1 MFKMIKIICFLAF
14 VSTSNL
20 AYAVNIATNSDIT
33 FSFTEAVRLID
44 NTILTNENVGSL
56 ITLKNTDASGTNLSF
71 TATVNSAKTIITIN
85 PTDNFTSGQIIYAY
99 IGATVEDFNDNAI
112 PATSKTFTAEYLV
125 ADLTNPLDDEDFVG
139 LLKAQTE
146 TAKRFIQQSTTSVLK
161 RMEWLRRNKNENE
174 LSHQGVSVNFIDADF
189 NNLSNTLQFSNFL
202 NQSADLFSNNWAVW
216 SEGNITLGEVDAN
229 GDSSLRDV
237 KTNGITFGI
246 DNKIDANHILGL
258 ALRIGK
264 DNVDVGSLGNA
275 LDTDTYS
282 LSLYG
287 TMPYDDKTYIDGTL
301 GISLLDMNLTRS
313 HASGTL
319 TGSREGKQLYGSL
332 VYSAALEEKLIKITP
347 YGRIDGGYTILSS
360 FSDKGTVAAIKYD
373 EQKITSAMISLGIL
387 VDDEIEISNLK
398 LNRYG
403 RLEYGKD
410 ISSSS
415 DARVSYVAVPN
426 TKYILSIDDEESN
439 NIRAAIGTD
448 IETQYKWSY
457 QFDYEVNHRSGSSHL
472 NTFSAA
478 AFYELGADSTISL
491 SLDSEL
497 STHSIAKLELDTRLK
512 NRWFLNGAYEMK
524 DYKDLSNENIL
535 RLQAVRYFWF
545 IGSFF

>member
-1 MFKMIKIICFLAF
+1 MSKMIKIICFLAF

-85 PTDNFTSGQIIYAY
+85 PNNNFTSGQIIYAY
-99 IGATVEDFNDNAI
+99 IGATVEDFNDNVI
-112 PATSKTFTAEYLV
+112 PATSKTFTAEFLV
-125 ADLTNPLDDEDFVG
+125 ADLTNPLDNEDFVG

-246 DNKIDANHILGL
+246 DNKIDTNHILGL

-301 GISLLDMNLTRS
+301 GISLLDMNLTRN

-319 TGSREGKQLYGSL
+319 TGSREGKQLFGSL
-332 VYSAALEEKLIKITP
+332 VYSAALEENLIKITP

-360 FSDKGTVAAIKYD
+360 FSDTGTVAAIKYD

-387 VDDEIEISNLK
+387 VDDEIEISNFK

-415 DARVSYVAVPN
+415 DATVSYVAVPN

-439 NIRAAIGTD
+439 NIRAAFGTD

-457 QFDYEVNHRSGSSHL
+457 QFDYEVNYRSGSSHL

-478 AFYELGADSTISL
+478 AFYELGLDSIISL

-512 NRWFLNGAYEMK
+512 NGWFLNGAYEMK

-535 RLQAVRYFWF
+535 RLQAVRYF
-545 IGSFF
+545 

>member
-1 MFKMIKIICFLAF
+1 MSKIIKIICFLAF

-85 PTDNFTSGQIIYAY
+85 PTNNFNSGQIIYAY
-99 IGATVEDFNDNAI
+99 IGATVEDFNDNVI

-125 ADLTNPLDDEDFVG
+125 ADLTNPLDNEDFVG
-139 LLKAQTE
+139 LLNAQTE

-246 DNKIDANHILGL
+246 DNKIDTNHILGL

-332 VYSAALEEKLIKITP
+332 VYSAALEENLIKITP

-360 FSDKGTVAAIKYD
+360 FSDTGTVAAIKYD

-415 DARVSYVAVPN
+415 DATVSYVAVPN

-439 NIRAAIGTD
+439 NIRAALGTD

-457 QFDYEVNHRSGSSHL
+457 QFDYEVNYRSGSSHL

-478 AFYELGADSTISL
+478 AFYELGLDSIISL

-512 NRWFLNGAYEMK
+512 NGWFLNGAYEMK
-524 DYKDLSNENIL
+524 DYKDLNNENIL

>member
-1 MFKMIKIICFLAF
+1 MSKMIKIICFLAF
-14 VSTSNL
+14 ASTSNL

-85 PTDNFTSGQIIYAY
+85 PTNNFTSGQIIYAY
-99 IGATVEDFNDNAI
+99 IGATVEDFNDNVI
-112 PATSKTFTAEYLV
+112 PATSKTFTAEFLV
-125 ADLTNPLDDEDFVG
+125 ADLTNPLDNEDFVG

-287 TMPYDDKTYIDGTL
+287 TIPYDDKTYIDGTL

-319 TGSREGKQLYGSL
+319 TGSREGKQLFGSL
-332 VYSAALEEKLIKITP
+332 VYSAALEENLIKITP

-360 FSDKGTVAAIKYD
+360 FSDTGTVAAIKYD

-415 DARVSYVAVPN
+415 DATVSYVAVPN

-439 NIRAAIGTD
+439 NIRAAFGTD

-457 QFDYEVNHRSGSSHL
+457 QFDYEVNYRSGSSHL

-478 AFYELGADSTISL
+478 AFYELGLDSIISL

-512 NRWFLNGAYEMK
+512 NGWFLNGAYEMK
-524 DYKDLSNENIL
+524 DYRDLSNENIL
-535 RLQAVRYFWF
+535 RLQAVRYF
-545 IGSFF
+545 

>member
-1 MFKMIKIICFLAF
+1 MSKIIKIICFLAF
-14 VSTSNL
+14 ASTSNL

-85 PTDNFTSGQIIYAY
+85 PTNNFTSGQIIYAY
-99 IGATVEDFNDNAI
+99 IGATVEDFNDNVI
-112 PATSKTFTAEYLV
+112 PETSKTFTAEYLI

-319 TGSREGKQLYGSL
+319 TGSREGKQLFGSL
-332 VYSAALEEKLIKITP
+332 VYSAALEENLIKITP

-360 FSDKGTVAAIKYD
+360 FSDTGTVAAIKYD

-387 VDDEIEISNLK
+387 VDDEIEISNFK

-415 DARVSYVAVPN
+415 DATVSYVNVPN

-439 NIRAAIGTD
+439 NIRAALGTD

-457 QFDYEVNHRSGSSHL
+457 QFDYEVNYRSGSSHL

-478 AFYELGADSTISL
+478 AFYELGLDSIISL

-512 NRWFLNGAYEMK
+512 NGWFLNGAYEMK

>member
-1 MFKMIKIICFLAF
+1 MSKMIKIICFLAF

-85 PTDNFTSGQIIYAY
+85 PNNNFTSGQIIYAY
-99 IGATVEDFNDNAI
+99 IGATVEDFNDNVI

-125 ADLTNPLDDEDFVG
+125 ADLTNPLDNEDFVG

-301 GISLLDMNLTRS
+301 GISLLDMNLTRN

-319 TGSREGKQLYGSL
+319 TGSREGKQLFGSL
-332 VYSAALEEKLIKITP
+332 VYSAALEENLIKITP

-360 FSDKGTVAAIKYD
+360 FSDTGTVAAIKYD

-387 VDDEIEISNLK
+387 VDDEIEISNFK

-415 DARVSYVAVPN
+415 DATVSYVAVPN

-439 NIRAAIGTD
+439 NIRAAFGTD

-457 QFDYEVNHRSGSSHL
+457 QFDYEVNYRSGSSHL

-478 AFYELGADSTISL
+478 AFYELGLDSIISL

-512 NRWFLNGAYEMK
+512 NGWFLNGAYEMK

-535 RLQAVRYFWF
+535 RLQAVRYF
-545 IGSFF
+545 

>member
-1 MFKMIKIICFLAF
+1 MSKMIKIICFLAF

-258 ALRIGK
+258 ALRVGK

-319 TGSREGKQLYGSL
+319 TGSREGKQLFGSL
-332 VYSAALEEKLIKITP
+332 VYSAALEENLIKITP

-387 VDDEIEISNLK
+387 VDDEIEISHFK

-415 DARVSYVAVPN
+415 DATVSYVNVPN

-512 NRWFLNGAYEMK
+512 NRWFLNGASVSYTHLTLPTK
-524 DYKDLSNENIL
+524 RI
-535 RLQAVRYFWF
+535 V
-545 IGSFF
+545 

>member
-1 MFKMIKIICFLAF
+1 MSKMIKIICFLAF

-85 PTDNFTSGQIIYAY
+85 PTNNFTSGQIIYAY
-99 IGATVEDFNDNAI
+99 IGATVEDFNDNVI

-125 ADLTNPLDDEDFVG
+125 ADLTNPLDNEDFVG

-246 DNKIDANHILGL
+246 DNKIDTNHILGL

-301 GISLLDMNLTRS
+301 GISLLDMNLTRN

-319 TGSREGKQLYGSL
+319 TGSREGKQLFGSL
-332 VYSAALEEKLIKITP
+332 VYSAALEENLIKITP

-360 FSDKGTVAAIKYD
+360 FSDTGTVAAIKYD

-415 DARVSYVAVPN
+415 DATVSYVAVPN

-457 QFDYEVNHRSGSSHL
+457 QFDYEVNYRSGSSHL

-478 AFYELGADSTISL
+478 AFYELGLDSIISL

-512 NRWFLNGAYEMK
+512 NGWFLNGAYEMK

-535 RLQAVRYFWF
+535 RLQAVRYF
-545 IGSFF
+545 

>member
-1 MFKMIKIICFLAF
+1 MSKMIKIICFLAF

-319 TGSREGKQLYGSL
+319 TGSREGKQLFGSL
-332 VYSAALEEKLIKITP
+332 VYSAALEENLIKITP

-360 FSDKGTVAAIKYD
+360 FSDTGTVAAIKYD

-415 DARVSYVAVPN
+415 DATVSYVAVPN

-439 NIRAAIGTD
+439 NIRAAFGTD

-457 QFDYEVNHRSGSSHL
+457 QFDYEVNYRSGSSHL

-478 AFYELGADSTISL
+478 AFYELGLDSIISL

-535 RLQAVRYFWF
+535 RLQAVRYF
-545 IGSFF
+545 

>member
-1 MFKMIKIICFLAF
+1 MSKMIKIICFLAF
-14 VSTSNL
+14 ASTSNL

-85 PTDNFTSGQIIYAY
+85 PNNNFTSGQIIYAY
-99 IGATVEDFNDNAI
+99 IGATVEDFNDNVI

-125 ADLTNPLDDEDFVG
+125 ADLTNPLDNEDFVG
-139 LLKAQTE
+139 LLNAQTE

-246 DNKIDANHILGL
+246 DNKIDTNHILGL

-301 GISLLDMNLTRS
+301 GISLLDMNLTRN

-319 TGSREGKQLYGSL
+319 TGSREGKQLFGSL
-332 VYSAALEEKLIKITP
+332 VYSAALEENLIKITP

-360 FSDKGTVAAIKYD
+360 FSDTGTVAAIKYD

-387 VDDEIEISNLK
+387 VDDEIEISNFK

-415 DARVSYVAVPN
+415 DATVSYVTVPN

-439 NIRAAIGTD
+439 NIRAAFGTD

-457 QFDYEVNHRSGSSHL
+457 QFDYEVNYRSGSSHL

-478 AFYELGADSTISL
+478 AFYELGLDSIISL

-512 NRWFLNGAYEMK
+512 NGWFLNGAYEMK
-524 DYKDLSNENIL
+524 DYRDLSNENIL
-535 RLQAVRYFWF
+535 RLQAVRYF
-545 IGSFF
+545 

>member
-1 MFKMIKIICFLAF
+1 MSKIIKIICFLAF

-85 PTDNFTSGQIIYAY
+85 PTNNFTSGQIIYAY
-99 IGATVEDFNDNAI
+99 IGATVEDFNDNVI

-125 ADLTNPLDDEDFVG
+125 ADLTNPLDNEDFVG
-139 LLKAQTE
+139 LLNAQTE

-319 TGSREGKQLYGSL
+319 TGSREGKQLFGSL
-332 VYSAALEEKLIKITP
+332 VYSAALEENLIKITP

-360 FSDKGTVAAIKYD
+360 FSDTGTVAAIKYD

-415 DARVSYVAVPN
+415 DATVSYVAVPN

-439 NIRAAIGTD
+439 NIRAALGTD

-457 QFDYEVNHRSGSSHL
+457 QFDYEVNYRSGSSHL

-478 AFYELGADSTISL
+478 AFYELGLDSIISL

-512 NRWFLNGAYEMK
+512 NGWFLNGAYEMK

-535 RLQAVRYFWF
+535 RLQAVRYF
-545 IGSFF
+545 

>member
-1 MFKMIKIICFLAF
+1 MSKMIKIICFLAF
-14 VSTSNL
+14 ASTSNL

-85 PTDNFTSGQIIYAY
+85 PNNNFTSGQIIYAY
-99 IGATVEDFNDNAI
+99 IGATVEDFNDNVI

-125 ADLTNPLDDEDFVG
+125 ADLTNPLDNEDFVG
-139 LLKAQTE
+139 LLNAQTE

-246 DNKIDANHILGL
+246 DNKIDTNHILGL

-301 GISLLDMNLTRS
+301 GISLLDMNLTRN

-319 TGSREGKQLYGSL
+319 TGSREGKQLFGSL
-332 VYSAALEEKLIKITP
+332 VYSAALEENLIKITP

-360 FSDKGTVAAIKYD
+360 FSDTGTVAAIKYD

-387 VDDEIEISNLK
+387 VDDEIEISNFK

-415 DARVSYVAVPN
+415 DATVSYVTVPN

-439 NIRAAIGTD
+439 NIRAAFGTD

-457 QFDYEVNHRSGSSHL
+457 QFDYEVNYRSGSSHL

-478 AFYELGADSTISL
+478 AFYELGLDSIISL

-512 NRWFLNGAYEMK
+512 NGWFLNGAYEMK

-535 RLQAVRYFWF
+535 RLQAVRYF
-545 IGSFF
+545 

>member
-258 ALRIGK
+258 ALRVGK

-332 VYSAALEEKLIKITP
+332 VYSAALEENLIKITP

-373 EQKITSAMISLGIL
+373 EQKITSAMMSLGIL

-535 RLQAVRYFWF
+535 RLQAVRYF
-545 IGSFF
+545 

>member
-1 MFKMIKIICFLAF
+1 M
-14 VSTSNL
+14 
-20 AYAVNIATNSDIT
+20 
-33 FSFTEAVRLID
+33 
-44 NTILTNENVGSL
+44 
-56 ITLKNTDASGTNLSF
+56 
-71 TATVNSAKTIITIN
+71 
-85 PTDNFTSGQIIYAY
+85 
-99 IGATVEDFNDNAI
+99 
-112 PATSKTFTAEYLV
+112 
-125 ADLTNPLDDEDFVG
+125 
-139 LLKAQTE
+139 LKAQTE
-146 TAKRFIQQSTTSVLK
+146 TSKRLIQQSTTSVLK

-287 TMPYDDKTYIDGTL
+287 TMPYDEKTYIDGTL

-319 TGSREGKQLYGSL
+319 TGSREGKQLFGSL
-332 VYSAALEEKLIKITP
+332 VYSAALEENLIKITP

-360 FSDKGTVAAIKYD
+360 FSDTGTVAAIKYD

-415 DARVSYVAVPN
+415 DATVSYVAVPN

-439 NIRAAIGTD
+439 NIRAAFGTD

-478 AFYELGADSTISL
+478 AFYELGLDSIISL

-512 NRWFLNGAYEMK
+512 NGWFLNGAYEIK

-535 RLQAVRYFWF
+535 RLQAVRYF
-545 IGSFF
+545 

>member
-1 MFKMIKIICFLAF
+1 MSKIIKIICFLAF

-85 PTDNFTSGQIIYAY
+85 PTNNFTSGQIIYAY
-99 IGATVEDFNDNAI
+99 IGATVEDFNDNVI

-125 ADLTNPLDDEDFVG
+125 ADLTNPLDNEDFVG
-139 LLKAQTE
+139 LLNAQTE

-246 DNKIDANHILGL
+246 DNKIDTNHILGL

-332 VYSAALEEKLIKITP
+332 VYSAALEENLIKITP

-360 FSDKGTVAAIKYD
+360 FSDTGTVAAIKYD
-373 EQKITSAMISLGIL
+373 EQKITSAMISIGIL

-415 DARVSYVAVPN
+415 DATVSYVAVPN

-439 NIRAAIGTD
+439 NIRAALGTD

-457 QFDYEVNHRSGSSHL
+457 QFDYEVNYRSGSSHL

-478 AFYELGADSTISL
+478 AFYELGLDSIISL

-512 NRWFLNGAYEMK
+512 NGWFLNGAYEMK
-524 DYKDLSNENIL
+524 DYKDLNNENIL
-535 RLQAVRYFWF
+535 RLQAVRYF
-545 IGSFF
+545 

>member
-1 MFKMIKIICFLAF
+1 MSKMIKIICFLAF
-14 VSTSNL
+14 ASTSNL

-85 PTDNFTSGQIIYAY
+85 PNNNFTSGQIIYAY
-99 IGATVEDFNDNAI
+99 IGATVEDFNDNVI

-125 ADLTNPLDDEDFVG
+125 ADLTNPLDNEDFVG

-246 DNKIDANHILGL
+246 DNKIDTNHILGL

-319 TGSREGKQLYGSL
+319 TGSREGKQLFGSL
-332 VYSAALEEKLIKITP
+332 VYSAALEENLIKITP

-360 FSDKGTVAAIKYD
+360 FSDTGTVAAIKYD

-415 DARVSYVAVPN
+415 DATVSYVAVPN

-457 QFDYEVNHRSGSSHL
+457 QFDYEVNYRSGSSHL
-472 NTFSAA
+472 NTFSVA
-478 AFYELGADSTISL
+478 AFYELGLDSIISL

-512 NRWFLNGAYEMK
+512 NGWFLNGAYEMK

-535 RLQAVRYFWF
+535 RLQAVRYF
-545 IGSFF
+545 

>member
-1 MFKMIKIICFLAF
+1 MSKIIKIICFLAF
-14 VSTSNL
+14 ASTSNL

-85 PTDNFTSGQIIYAY
+85 PNNNFTSGQIIYAY
-99 IGATVEDFNDNAI
+99 IGATVEDFNDNVI
-112 PATSKTFTAEYLV
+112 PATSKTFTAEYLI

-139 LLKAQTE
+139 LLNAQTE

-319 TGSREGKQLYGSL
+319 TGSREGKQLFGSL
-332 VYSAALEEKLIKITP
+332 VYSAALEENLIKITP

-360 FSDKGTVAAIKYD
+360 FSDTGTVAAIKYD

-415 DARVSYVAVPN
+415 DATVSYVTVPN

-439 NIRAAIGTD
+439 NIRAAFGTD

-457 QFDYEVNHRSGSSHL
+457 QFDYEVNYRSGSSNL

-478 AFYELGADSTISL
+478 AFYELGLDSIISL

-512 NRWFLNGAYEMK
+512 NGWFLNGAYEMK

-535 RLQAVRYFWF
+535 RLQAVRYF
-545 IGSFF
+545 

>member
-1 MFKMIKIICFLAF
+1 MSKIIKIICFLAF

-85 PTDNFTSGQIIYAY
+85 PTNNFTSGQIIYAY
-99 IGATVEDFNDNAI
+99 IGATVEDFNNNVI
-112 PATSKTFTAEYLV
+112 PATSKTFTAEYLI
-125 ADLTNPLDDEDFVG
+125 ADLTNPLDDENFVG

-246 DNKIDANHILGL
+246 DNKIDTNHILGL

-301 GISLLDMNLTRS
+301 GISLLDMNLTRN

-319 TGSREGKQLYGSL
+319 TGSREGKQLFGSL
-332 VYSAALEEKLIKITP
+332 VYSAALEENLIKITP

-360 FSDKGTVAAIKYD
+360 FSDTGTVAAIKYD
-373 EQKITSAMISLGIL
+373 EQKITSAMISIGIL

-415 DARVSYVAVPN
+415 DATVSYVAVPN

-439 NIRAAIGTD
+439 NIRAALGTD

-457 QFDYEVNHRSGSSHL
+457 QFDYEVNYRSGSSHL

-478 AFYELGADSTISL
+478 AFYELGLDSIISL

-512 NRWFLNGAYEMK
+512 NGWFLNGAYEMK

-535 RLQAVRYFWF
+535 RLQAVRYF
-545 IGSFF
+545 

>member
-14 VSTSNL
+14 ASTSNL

-85 PTDNFTSGQIIYAY
+85 PNNNFTSGQIIYAY
-99 IGATVEDFNDNAI
+99 IGATVEDFNDNVI

-319 TGSREGKQLYGSL
+319 TGSREGKQLFGSL
-332 VYSAALEEKLIKITP
+332 VYSAALEENLIKITP

-360 FSDKGTVAAIKYD
+360 FSDTGTVAAIKYD
-373 EQKITSAMISLGIL
+373 EQKITSAMMSLGIL

-403 RLEYGKD
+403 RLENGKD

-457 QFDYEVNHRSGSSHL
+457 QFDYEVNHSCLLYTSPSPR
-472 NTFSAA
+472 
-478 AFYELGADSTISL
+478 D
-491 SLDSEL
+491 L
-497 STHSIAKLELDTRLK
+497 STSRMPSSA
-512 NRWFLNGAYEMK
+512 
-524 DYKDLSNENIL
+524 
-535 RLQAVRYFWF
+535 
-545 IGSFF
+545 

>member
-1 MFKMIKIICFLAF
+1 MSKMIKIICFLAF
-14 VSTSNL
+14 ASTSNL

-85 PTDNFTSGQIIYAY
+85 PTNNFTSGQIIYAY
-99 IGATVEDFNDNAI
+99 IGATVEDFNDNVI

-125 ADLTNPLDDEDFVG
+125 ADLTNPLDNEDFVG

-246 DNKIDANHILGL
+246 DNKIDTNHILGL

-301 GISLLDMNLTRS
+301 GISLLDMNLTRN

-319 TGSREGKQLYGSL
+319 TGSREGKQLFGSL
-332 VYSAALEEKLIKITP
+332 VYSAALEENLIKITP

-360 FSDKGTVAAIKYD
+360 FSDTGTVAAIKYD

-415 DARVSYVAVPN
+415 DATVSYVAVPN

-439 NIRAAIGTD
+439 NIRAALGTD

-457 QFDYEVNHRSGSSHL
+457 QFDYEVNYRSGSSHL

-478 AFYELGADSTISL
+478 AFYELGLDSIISL

-512 NRWFLNGAYEMK
+512 NGWFLNGAYEMK
-524 DYKDLSNENIL
+524 DYRDLSNENIL
-535 RLQAVRYFWF
+535 RLQAVRYF
-545 IGSFF
+545 

>member
-1 MFKMIKIICFLAF
+1 MSKMIKIICFLAF

-85 PTDNFTSGQIIYAY
+85 PTNNFTSGQIIYAY
-99 IGATVEDFNDNAI
+99 IGATVEDFNDNVI

-125 ADLTNPLDDEDFVG
+125 ADLTNPLDNEDFVG

-246 DNKIDANHILGL
+246 DNKIDTNHILGL

-301 GISLLDMNLTRS
+301 GISLLDMNLTRN

-319 TGSREGKQLYGSL
+319 TGSREGKQLFGSL
-332 VYSAALEEKLIKITP
+332 VYSAALEENLIKITP

-360 FSDKGTVAAIKYD
+360 FSDTGTVAAIKYD

-387 VDDEIEISNLK
+387 VDDEIEISHFK

-415 DARVSYVAVPN
+415 DATVSYVAVPN

-457 QFDYEVNHRSGSSHL
+457 QFDYEVNYRSGSSHL

-478 AFYELGADSTISL
+478 AFYELGLDSIISL

-512 NRWFLNGAYEMK
+512 NGWFLNGAYEMK

-535 RLQAVRYFWF
+535 RLQAVRYF
-545 IGSFF
+545 

>member
-1 MFKMIKIICFLAF
+1 MSKIIKIICFLAF
-14 VSTSNL
+14 ASTSNL

-85 PTDNFTSGQIIYAY
+85 PNNNFTSGQIIYAY
-99 IGATVEDFNDNAI
+99 IGATVEDFNDNVI

-125 ADLTNPLDDEDFVG
+125 ADLTNPLDNEDFVG

-189 NNLSNTLQFSNFL
+189 NNLSNTVQFSNFL

-246 DNKIDANHILGL
+246 DNKIDTNHILGL

-301 GISLLDMNLTRS
+301 GISLLDMNLTRN

-319 TGSREGKQLYGSL
+319 TGSREGKQLFGSL
-332 VYSAALEEKLIKITP
+332 VYSAALEENLIKITP

-360 FSDKGTVAAIKYD
+360 FSDTGTVAAIKYD

-387 VDDEIEISNLK
+387 VDDEIEISNFK

-415 DARVSYVAVPN
+415 DATVSYVNVPN

-439 NIRAAIGTD
+439 NIRAAFGTD

-457 QFDYEVNHRSGSSHL
+457 QFDYEVNYRSGSSHL

-478 AFYELGADSTISL
+478 AFYELGLDSIISL

-512 NRWFLNGAYEMK
+512 NGWFLNGAYEMK

-535 RLQAVRYFWF
+535 RLQAVRYF
-545 IGSFF
+545 

>member
-1 MFKMIKIICFLAF
+1 MSKIIKIICFLAF
-14 VSTSNL
+14 ASTSNL

-85 PTDNFTSGQIIYAY
+85 PNNNFTSGQIIYAY
-99 IGATVEDFNDNAI
+99 IGATVEDFNDNVI
-112 PATSKTFTAEYLV
+112 PETSKTFTAEYLI

-139 LLKAQTE
+139 LLNAQTE

-246 DNKIDANHILGL
+246 DNKIDTNHILGL

-287 TMPYDDKTYIDGTL
+287 TIPYDDKTYIDGTL

-319 TGSREGKQLYGSL
+319 TGSREGKQLFGSL
-332 VYSAALEEKLIKITP
+332 VYSAALEENLIKITP

-360 FSDKGTVAAIKYD
+360 FSDTGTVAAIKYD

-415 DARVSYVAVPN
+415 DATVSYVAVPN

-439 NIRAAIGTD
+439 NIRAAFGTD

-457 QFDYEVNHRSGSSHL
+457 QFDYEVNYRSGSSHL

-478 AFYELGADSTISL
+478 AFYELGLDSIISL

-512 NRWFLNGAYEMK
+512 NGWFLNGAYEMK

-535 RLQAVRYFWF
+535 RLQAVRYF
-545 IGSFF
+545 

>member
-1 MFKMIKIICFLAF
+1 MSKIIKIIFFLAF
-14 VSTSNL
+14 ASTSNL

-85 PTDNFTSGQIIYAY
+85 PTNNFTSGQIIYAY
-99 IGATVEDFNDNAI
+99 IGATVEDFNDNLI
-112 PATSKTFTAEYLV
+112 PETSKTFTAEYLIV
-125 ADLTNPLDDEDFVG
+125 DLTNPLDDEDFVG
-139 LLKAQTE
+139 LLNAQTE

-287 TMPYDDKTYIDGTL
+287 TIPYDDKTYIDGTL

-319 TGSREGKQLYGSL
+319 TGSREGKQLFGSL
-332 VYSAALEEKLIKITP
+332 VYSVALEENLIKITP

-360 FSDKGTVAAIKYD
+360 FSDTGTVAAIKYD

-415 DARVSYVAVPN
+415 DATVSYVDLPN

-439 NIRAAIGTD
+439 NIRAAFGTD

-457 QFDYEVNHRSGSSHL
+457 QFDYEVNHRLGSSHL

-478 AFYELGADSTISL
+478 AFYELGLDSIISL

-497 STHSIAKLELDTRLK
+497 STHSIAKLELDTRLR
-512 NRWFLNGAYEMK
+512 NGWFFNGAYEIK

-535 RLQAVRYFWF
+535 RLQAVRYF
-545 IGSFF
+545 

>member
-1 MFKMIKIICFLAF
+1 MSKIIKIICFLAF

-85 PTDNFTSGQIIYAY
+85 PTNNFTSGQIIYAY
-99 IGATVEDFNDNAI
+99 IGATVEDFNDNVI

-125 ADLTNPLDDEDFVG
+125 ADLTNPLDNEDFVG

-301 GISLLDMNLTRS
+301 GISLLDMNLTRN

-319 TGSREGKQLYGSL
+319 TGSREGKQLFGSL
-332 VYSAALEEKLIKITP
+332 VYSAALEENLIKITP

-360 FSDKGTVAAIKYD
+360 FSDTGTVAAIKYD

-415 DARVSYVAVPN
+415 DATVSYVAVPN

-439 NIRAAIGTD
+439 NIRAALGTD

-457 QFDYEVNHRSGSSHL
+457 QFDYEVNYRSGSSHL

-478 AFYELGADSTISL
+478 AFYELGLDSIISL

-512 NRWFLNGAYEMK
+512 NGWFLNGAYEMK

-535 RLQAVRYFWF
+535 RLQAVRYF
-545 IGSFF
+545 

>member
-1 MFKMIKIICFLAF
+1 MSKMIKIICFLAF
-14 VSTSNL
+14 ASTSNL

-85 PTDNFTSGQIIYAY
+85 PNNNFTSGQIIYAY
-99 IGATVEDFNDNAI
+99 IGATVEDFNDNVI

-125 ADLTNPLDDEDFVG
+125 ADLTNPLDNEDFVG

-246 DNKIDANHILGL
+246 DNKIDTNHILGL

-301 GISLLDMNLTRS
+301 GISLLDMNLTRN

-319 TGSREGKQLYGSL
+319 TGSREGKQLFGSL
-332 VYSAALEEKLIKITP
+332 VYSAALEENLIKITP

-360 FSDKGTVAAIKYD
+360 FSDTGTVAAIKYD

-387 VDDEIEISNLK
+387 VDDEIEISNFK

-415 DARVSYVAVPN
+415 DATVSYVAVPN

-439 NIRAAIGTD
+439 NIRAAFGTD

-457 QFDYEVNHRSGSSHL
+457 QFDYEVNYRSGSSHL

-478 AFYELGADSTISL
+478 AFYELGLDSIISL

-512 NRWFLNGAYEMK
+512 NGWFLNGAYEMK

-535 RLQAVRYFWF
+535 RLQAVRYF
-545 IGSFF
+545 

>member
-1 MFKMIKIICFLAF
+1 MSKMIKIICFLAF

-85 PTDNFTSGQIIYAY
+85 PNNNFTSGQIIYAY
-99 IGATVEDFNDNAI
+99 IGATVEDFNDNVI

-125 ADLTNPLDDEDFVG
+125 ADLTNPLDNEDFVG
-139 LLKAQTE
+139 LLNAQTE

-246 DNKIDANHILGL
+246 DNKIDTNHILGL

-264 DNVDVGSLGNA
+264 DNVDVGSLGNS

-301 GISLLDMNLTRS
+301 GISLLDMNLTRN

-319 TGSREGKQLYGSL
+319 TGSREGKQLFGSL
-332 VYSAALEEKLIKITP
+332 VYSAALEENLIKITP

-360 FSDKGTVAAIKYD
+360 FSDTGTVAAIKYD
-373 EQKITSAMISLGIL
+373 EQKITSAMISIGIL

-415 DARVSYVAVPN
+415 DATVSYVAVPN

-439 NIRAAIGTD
+439 NIRAALGTD

-457 QFDYEVNHRSGSSHL
+457 QFDYEVNYRSGSSHL

-478 AFYELGADSTISL
+478 AFYELGLDSIISL

-512 NRWFLNGAYEMK
+512 NGWFLNGAYEMK

-535 RLQAVRYFWF
+535 RLQAVRYF
-545 IGSFF
+545 

>member
-1 MFKMIKIICFLAF
+1 MSKMIKIICFLAF

-20 AYAVNIATNSDIT
+20 AYAANIATNSDIT

-85 PTDNFTSGQIIYAY
+85 PNNNFTSGQIIYAY
-99 IGATVEDFNDNAI
+99 IGATVEDFNDNVI

-125 ADLTNPLDDEDFVG
+125 ADLTNPLDNEDFVG

-246 DNKIDANHILGL
+246 DNKIDTNHILGL

-301 GISLLDMNLTRS
+301 GISLLDMNLTRN

-319 TGSREGKQLYGSL
+319 TGSREGKQLFGSL
-332 VYSAALEEKLIKITP
+332 VYSAALEENLIKITP

-360 FSDKGTVAAIKYD
+360 FSDTGTVAAIKYD

-415 DARVSYVAVPN
+415 DATVSYVAVPN

-439 NIRAAIGTD
+439 NIRAALGTD

-478 AFYELGADSTISL
+478 AFYELGLDSIISL

-524 DYKDLSNENIL
+524 DYKDFSNENIL
-535 RLQAVRYFWF
+535 RLQAVRYF
-545 IGSFF
+545 

>member
-1 MFKMIKIICFLAF
+1 MSKIIKIIYFLAF

-246 DNKIDANHILGL
+246 DNKIDTNHILGV

-457 QFDYEVNHRSGSSHL
+457 QFDDEVNHRSGSSHL

-535 RLQAVRYFWF
+535 RLQAVRYF
-545 IGSFF
+545 

>member
-1 MFKMIKIICFLAF
+1 MSKMIKIICFLAF
-14 VSTSNL
+14 ASTSNL

-85 PTDNFTSGQIIYAY
+85 PTNNFTSGQIIYAY
-99 IGATVEDFNDNAI
+99 IGATVEDFNDNVI

-125 ADLTNPLDDEDFVG
+125 ADLTNPLDNEDFVG

-246 DNKIDANHILGL
+246 DNKIDTNHILGL

-301 GISLLDMNLTRS
+301 GISLLDMNLTRN

-319 TGSREGKQLYGSL
+319 TGSREGKQLFGSL
-332 VYSAALEEKLIKITP
+332 VYSAALEENLIKITP

-360 FSDKGTVAAIKYD
+360 FSDTGTVAAIKYD

-387 VDDEIEISNLK
+387 VDDEIEISNFK

-415 DARVSYVAVPN
+415 DATVSYVAVPN

-439 NIRAAIGTD
+439 NIRAAFGTD

-457 QFDYEVNHRSGSSHL
+457 QFDYEVNYRSGSSHL

-478 AFYELGADSTISL
+478 AFYELGLDSIISL

-512 NRWFLNGAYEMK
+512 NGWFLNGAYEMK
-524 DYKDLSNENIL
+524 DYRDLSNENIL
-535 RLQAVRYFWF
+535 RLQAVRYF
-545 IGSFF
+545 

>member
-1 MFKMIKIICFLAF
+1 MSKIIKIICFLAF
-14 VSTSNL
+14 ASTSNL

-85 PTDNFTSGQIIYAY
+85 PNNNFTSGQIIYAY
-99 IGATVEDFNDNAI
+99 IGATVEDFNDNVI
-112 PATSKTFTAEYLV
+112 PATSKTFTAEYLI
-125 ADLTNPLDDEDFVG
+125 ADLTNPLDDENFVG

-189 NNLSNTLQFSNFL
+189 NNLSNTVQFSNFL

-237 KTNGITFGI
+237 KTNGITLGI
-246 DNKIDANHILGL
+246 DNKIDTNHILGL

-301 GISLLDMNLTRS
+301 GISLLDMNLTRN

-319 TGSREGKQLYGSL
+319 TGSREGKQLFGSL
-332 VYSAALEEKLIKITP
+332 VYSAALEENLIKITP

-360 FSDKGTVAAIKYD
+360 FSDTGTVAAIKYD

-387 VDDEIEISNLK
+387 VDDEIEISNFK

-415 DARVSYVAVPN
+415 DATVSYVNVPN

-439 NIRAAIGTD
+439 NIRAAFGTD

-457 QFDYEVNHRSGSSHL
+457 QFDYEVNYRSGSSHL

-478 AFYELGADSTISL
+478 AFYELGLDSIISL

-512 NRWFLNGAYEMK
+512 NGWFLNGAYEMK

-535 RLQAVRYFWF
+535 RLQAVRYF
-545 IGSFF
+545 

>member
-1 MFKMIKIICFLAF
+1 MSKIIKIICFLAF

-85 PTDNFTSGQIIYAY
+85 PTNNFTSGQIIYAY
-99 IGATVEDFNDNAI
+99 IGATVEDFNDNVI

-125 ADLTNPLDDEDFVG
+125 ADLTNPLDNEDFVG

-319 TGSREGKQLYGSL
+319 TGSREGKQLFGSL
-332 VYSAALEEKLIKITP
+332 VYSAALEENLIKITP

-360 FSDKGTVAAIKYD
+360 FSDTGTVAAIKYD

-415 DARVSYVAVPN
+415 DATVSYVAVPN

-439 NIRAAIGTD
+439 NIRAALGTD

-457 QFDYEVNHRSGSSHL
+457 QFDYEVNYRSGSSHL

-478 AFYELGADSTISL
+478 AFYELGLDSIISL

-512 NRWFLNGAYEMK
+512 NGWFLNGAYEMK

-535 RLQAVRYFWF
+535 RLQAVRYF
-545 IGSFF
+545 

>member
-1 MFKMIKIICFLAF
+1 MSKIIKIIFFLAF
-14 VSTSNL
+14 ASTSNL

-85 PTDNFTSGQIIYAY
+85 PTNNFTSGQIIYAY
-99 IGATVEDFNDNAI
+99 IGATVEDFNDNLI
-112 PATSKTFTAEYLV
+112 PETSKTFTAEYLIV
-125 ADLTNPLDDEDFVG
+125 DLTNPLDDEDFVG
-139 LLKAQTE
+139 LLNAQTE

-287 TMPYDDKTYIDGTL
+287 TIPYDDKTYIDGTL

-319 TGSREGKQLYGSL
+319 TGSREGKQLFGSL
-332 VYSAALEEKLIKITP
+332 VYSVALEENLIKITP

-360 FSDKGTVAAIKYD
+360 FSDTGTVAAIKYD
-373 EQKITSAMISLGIL
+373 EQKITSAIISLGIL

-415 DARVSYVAVPN
+415 DATVSYVDLPN

-439 NIRAAIGTD
+439 NIRAAFGTD

-457 QFDYEVNHRSGSSHL
+457 QFDYEVNHRLGSSHL

-478 AFYELGADSTISL
+478 AFYELGLDSIISL

-512 NRWFLNGAYEMK
+512 NGWFLNGAYEMK

-535 RLQAVRYFWF
+535 RLQAVRYF
-545 IGSFF
+545 

>member
-1 MFKMIKIICFLAF
+1 MSKIIKIICFLAF
-14 VSTSNL
+14 ASTSNL

-85 PTDNFTSGQIIYAY
+85 PNNNFTSGQIIYAY
-99 IGATVEDFNDNAI
+99 IGATVEDFNDNVI

-125 ADLTNPLDDEDFVG
+125 ADLTNPLDNEDFVG
-139 LLKAQTE
+139 LLNAQTE

-237 KTNGITFGI
+237 KTNGITLGI
-246 DNKIDANHILGL
+246 DNKIDTNHILGL

-301 GISLLDMNLTRS
+301 GISLLDMNLTRN

-319 TGSREGKQLYGSL
+319 TGSREGKQLFGSL
-332 VYSAALEEKLIKITP
+332 VYSAALEENLIKITP

-360 FSDKGTVAAIKYD
+360 FSDTGTVAAIKYD

-387 VDDEIEISNLK
+387 VDDEIEISNFK

-415 DARVSYVAVPN
+415 DATVSYVNVPN

-439 NIRAAIGTD
+439 NIRAAFGTD

-457 QFDYEVNHRSGSSHL
+457 QFDYEVNYRSGSSHL

-478 AFYELGADSTISL
+478 AFYELGLDSIISL

-512 NRWFLNGAYEMK
+512 NGWFLNGAYEMK
-524 DYKDLSNENIL
+524 DYKDLNNENIL
-535 RLQAVRYFWF
+535 RLQAVRYF
-545 IGSFF
+545 

>member
-1 MFKMIKIICFLAF
+1 MSKMIKIICFLAF

-85 PTDNFTSGQIIYAY
+85 PNNNFTSGQIIYAY
-99 IGATVEDFNDNAI
+99 IGATVEDFNDNVI

-125 ADLTNPLDDEDFVG
+125 ADLTNPLDNEDFVG

-319 TGSREGKQLYGSL
+319 TGSREGKQLFGSL
-332 VYSAALEEKLIKITP
+332 VYSAALEENLIKITP

-360 FSDKGTVAAIKYD
+360 FSDTGTVAAIKYD

-387 VDDEIEISNLK
+387 VDDEIEISNFK

-415 DARVSYVAVPN
+415 DATVSYVAVPN

-439 NIRAAIGTD
+439 NIRAAFGTD

-457 QFDYEVNHRSGSSHL
+457 QFDYEVNYRSGSSHL

-478 AFYELGADSTISL
+478 AFYELGLDSIISL

-512 NRWFLNGAYEMK
+512 NGWFLNGAYEMK

-535 RLQAVRYFWF
+535 RLQAVRYF
-545 IGSFF
+545 

>member
-1 MFKMIKIICFLAF
+1 MSKIIKIICFLAF

-56 ITLKNTDASGTNLSF
+56 ITLQNTDASGTNLSF

-85 PTDNFTSGQIIYAY
+85 PTNNFTSGQIIYAY
-99 IGATVEDFNDNAI
+99 IGATVEDFNDNVI
-112 PATSKTFTAEYLV
+112 PATSKTFTAEYLI
-125 ADLTNPLDDEDFVG
+125 ADLTNPLDDENFVG

-246 DNKIDANHILGL
+246 DNKIDTNHILGL

-301 GISLLDMNLTRS
+301 GISLLDMNLTRN

-319 TGSREGKQLYGSL
+319 TGSREGKQLFGSL
-332 VYSAALEEKLIKITP
+332 VYSAALEENLIKITP

-360 FSDKGTVAAIKYD
+360 FSDTGTVAAIKYD

-387 VDDEIEISNLK
+387 VDDEIQISNFK

-415 DARVSYVAVPN
+415 DATVSYVAVPN

-439 NIRAAIGTD
+439 NIRAAFGTD

-457 QFDYEVNHRSGSSHL
+457 QFDYEVNYRSGSSHL

-512 NRWFLNGAYEMK
+512 NGWFLNGAYEMK
-524 DYKDLSNENIL
+524 DYKDLNNENIL
-535 RLQAVRYFWF
+535 RLQAVRYF
-545 IGSFF
+545 

>member
-1 MFKMIKIICFLAF
+1 MSKIIKIICFLAF

-85 PTDNFTSGQIIYAY
+85 PTNNFTSGQIIYAY
-99 IGATVEDFNDNAI
+99 IGTTVEDFNDNVI

-125 ADLTNPLDDEDFVG
+125 ADLTNPLDNEDFVG
-139 LLKAQTE
+139 LLNAQTE

-246 DNKIDANHILGL
+246 DNKIDTNHILGL

-319 TGSREGKQLYGSL
+319 TGSREGKQLFGSL
-332 VYSAALEEKLIKITP
+332 VYSAALEENLIKITP

-360 FSDKGTVAAIKYD
+360 FSDTGTVAAIKYD
-373 EQKITSAMISLGIL
+373 EQKITSAMISIGIL

-415 DARVSYVAVPN
+415 DATVSYVAVPN

-439 NIRAAIGTD
+439 NIRAAFGTD

-457 QFDYEVNHRSGSSHL
+457 QFDYEVNYRSGSSHL

-478 AFYELGADSTISL
+478 AFYELGLDSIISL

-512 NRWFLNGAYEMK
+512 NGWFLNGAYEMK

-535 RLQAVRYFWF
+535 RLQAVRYF
-545 IGSFF
+545 

>member
-1 MFKMIKIICFLAF
+1 MSKIIKIICFLAF
-14 VSTSNL
+14 ASTSNL

-258 ALRIGK
+258 ALRVGK

-332 VYSAALEEKLIKITP
+332 VYSAALEENLIKITP

-373 EQKITSAMISLGIL
+373 EQKITSAMMSLGIL